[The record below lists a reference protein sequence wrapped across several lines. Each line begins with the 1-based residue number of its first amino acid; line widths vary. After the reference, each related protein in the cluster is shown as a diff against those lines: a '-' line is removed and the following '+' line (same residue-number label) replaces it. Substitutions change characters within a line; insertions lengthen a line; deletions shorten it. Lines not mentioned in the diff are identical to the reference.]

1 MRQLSCLKKI
11 NSNSMVKVG
20 LTGGIGSGKTT
31 VSNFLLEYGIPVY
44 NSNSQGKKLMNTN
57 LELINDI
64 VNIFGE
70 SVYNNGVL
78 NTNLLSSIVFSDP
91 EKIKQLNNLV
101 HPKVA
106 EDFNQWVGKNNNQPI
121 LIKEAAILIESGAY
135 LNMDKIILVISKK
148 SNRINRVSKRD
159 NSDFE
164 SIEKRINF
172 QLTDDEKIQYADY
185 IIENNS
191 SLDDL
196 KHEVLRVINEI
207 NKVN

>member
-1 MRQLSCLKKI
+1 
-11 NSNSMVKVG
+11 MVKVG

-44 NSNSQGKKLMNTN
+44 NSDSQGKKLMNTN

-70 SVYNNGVL
+70 SVYNNGIL

-91 EKIKQLNNLV
+91 EKIKQLDNLV

-148 SNRINRVSKRD
+148 SYRINRVSKRD

-164 SIEKRINF
+164 SIENRINF

-196 KHEVLRVINEI
+196 KNEVLRVINEI

>member
-1 MRQLSCLKKI
+1 
-11 NSNSMVKVG
+11 MVKVG

-31 VSNFLLEYGIPVY
+31 VSNFILEYGIPVY
-44 NSNSQGKKLMNTN
+44 NSDSQGKKLMNTN

-70 SVYNNGVL
+70 SVYNNGIL
-78 NTNLLSSIVFSDP
+78 NTNLLSSIVFSDA

-106 EDFNQWVGKNNNQPI
+106 EDFKQWVGKNNNQPI
-121 LIKEAAILIESGAY
+121 LVKEAAILIESGAY
-135 LNMDKIILVISKK
+135 LDMDKIILVISKK

-159 NSDFE
+159 NSDLE

-172 QLTDDEKIQYADY
+172 QLTDDEKIKYADY
-185 IIENNS
+185 IIDNNS
-191 SLDDL
+191 SLDYL
-196 KHEVLRVINEI
+196 KNEVLRVINEI
-207 NKVN
+207 NQVI

>member
-1 MRQLSCLKKI
+1 
-11 NSNSMVKVG
+11 MVKVG

-31 VSNFLLEYGIPVY
+31 VSNFLLDYGIPVY
-44 NSNSQGKKLMNTN
+44 NSDSQGKRLMNTN

-70 SVYNNGVL
+70 SVYNNGIL

-106 EDFNQWVGKNNNQPI
+106 EDFNQWIRKNNNQPI
-121 LIKEAAILIESGAY
+121 LVKEAAILIESGAY
-135 LNMDKIILVISKK
+135 LDMDKIILVISKK

-159 NSDFE
+159 NFDLE

-196 KHEVLRVINEI
+196 KLEVSRVINEI

>member
-1 MRQLSCLKKI
+1 
-11 NSNSMVKVG
+11 MVKVG

-44 NSNSQGKKLMNTN
+44 NSDSQGKKLMNTN

-135 LNMDKIILVISKK
+135 LNMDKIILIISKK

-159 NSDFE
+159 NSDLE

-207 NKVN
+207 NKV

>member
-1 MRQLSCLKKI
+1 
-11 NSNSMVKVG
+11 MVKVG

-44 NSNSQGKKLMNTN
+44 NSDSQGKKLMNTN
-57 LELINDI
+57 LELISDI

-70 SVYNNGVL
+70 SVYNNGIL

-135 LNMDKIILVISKK
+135 LNMDKIILIISKK

-196 KHEVLRVINEI
+196 KNEVLRVINEI

>member
-44 NSNSQGKKLMNTN
+44 NSDSQGKKLMNTN

-196 KHEVLRVINEI
+196 KNEVLRVINEI

>member
-44 NSNSQGKKLMNTN
+44 NSDSLGKKLMNTN

-70 SVYNNGVL
+70 SVYNNGIL
-78 NTNLLSSIVFSDP
+78 NTNLLSSIVFSDA

-106 EDFNQWVGKNNNQPI
+106 EDFKQWVEKNNNQPI
-121 LIKEAAILIESGAY
+121 LVKEAAILIESGAY
-135 LNMDKIILVISKK
+135 LDMDKIILVISKK

-159 NSDFE
+159 NSDLE

-172 QLTDDEKIQYADY
+172 QLTDDEKIKYADY

-196 KHEVLRVINEI
+196 KNEVLRVINEI
-207 NKVN
+207 KKVN

>member
-1 MRQLSCLKKI
+1 
-11 NSNSMVKVG
+11 MVKVG

-44 NSNSQGKKLMNTN
+44 NSDIQGKILMNTS
-57 LELINDI
+57 LDLKNDI

-70 SVYNNGVL
+70 RVYDNGIL
-78 NTNLLSSIVFSDP
+78 NTNFLSSIVFNDST
-91 EKIKQLNNLV
+91 KIDQLNELV

-106 EDFNQWVGKNNNQPI
+106 EDFNQWVGKNNSKPI
-121 LIKEAAILIESGAY
+121 LVKEAAILIESGAY
-135 LNMDKIILVISKK
+135 LNMDKIILVVSKK
-148 SNRINRVSKRD
+148 LTRINRVSKRD
-159 NSDFE
+159 NSDLE

-172 QLTDDEKIQYADY
+172 QLTDDEKVQYADY

-196 KHEVLRVINEI
+196 KLEVLRVINEI
-207 NKVN
+207 NKVK

>member
-1 MRQLSCLKKI
+1 
-11 NSNSMVKVG
+11 MVKVG

-31 VSNFLLEYGIPVY
+31 VSNFLLEYGIQVY
-44 NSNSQGKKLMNTN
+44 NSDSQGKKLMNTN
-57 LELINDI
+57 LELISDI

-70 SVYNNGVL
+70 SVYNNGIL

-148 SNRINRVSKRD
+148 SNRIKRVSKRD

-196 KHEVLRVINEI
+196 KNEVLRVINEI

>member
-1 MRQLSCLKKI
+1 
-11 NSNSMVKVG
+11 MVKVG

-44 NSNSQGKKLMNTN
+44 NSDSQGKKLMNTN

-148 SNRINRVSKRD
+148 SNRIKRVSKRD
-159 NSDFE
+159 NSDLE

-196 KHEVLRVINEI
+196 KNEVLRVINEI

>member
-1 MRQLSCLKKI
+1 MRQLSCLKKT

-44 NSNSQGKKLMNTN
+44 NSDSQGKKLMNTN

-70 SVYNNGVL
+70 SVYNNGIL

-196 KHEVLRVINEI
+196 KNEVLRVINKI
-207 NKVN
+207 NKV